1 MAEDQSINE
10 VPEGGSGASRLDIL
24 YPEQPEEGGEDLST
38 DDPEAKTNAP
48 AEVRGS
54 YQLTA
59 PEGLEVNDEILA
71 EVSPVF
77 RELNLTNEQA
87 DKLMPLAGKLVERI
101 TSASEDEFSELKSDW
116 AKQTKADAQIGGANW
131 PETER
136 LVGRA
141 LDAAGAPRGSEFREY
156 LDETGLGN
164 HPEMLRIFRY
174 FGTLVGRS
182 RSPDNGPRDRSAILY
197 GSSTTG
203 V

>member
-10 VPEGGSGASRLDIL
+10 VPEGGSDASRLDIL
-24 YPEQPEEGGEDLST
+24 YPEQPEEAGE
-38 DDPEAKTNAP
+38 AP
-48 AEVRGS
+48 APDKQQDEDAAPAVIPAS
-54 YQLTA
+54 YQLTI
-59 PEGLEVNDEILA
+59 PEGFEIDEGILA
-71 EVSPVF
+71 EADPVF

-101 TSASEDEFSELKSDW
+101 TSESEDEFAALRSDW

-174 FGTLVGRS
+174 FGTLVDRS